1 MVVQF
6 GQPFFLALSLINTP
20 ENLIA
25 MTISDLRT
33 LTAGERFVLV
43 DFYAHWCG
51 PCKAMHPVLDDV
63 QQQMANLVDVLRVD
77 IDRPENSVL
86 ADHFR
91 IHAVPTLILFREG
104 RQLWRRSGVMSM
116 QELMNELRRQE
127 RLELY

>member
-1 MVVQF
+1 
-6 GQPFFLALSLINTP
+6 
-20 ENLIA
+20 

-51 PCKAMHPVLDDV
+51 PCKAMHPVLDNV
-63 QQQMANLVDVLRVD
+63 QQQMSNLMDVVRVD

-86 ADHFR
+86 ADNFR

-104 RQLWRRSGVMSM
+104 RQLWRRSGVMST